1 MSARERRKGSA
12 GEREVVLL
20 AEAAGFTGL
29 RTRSGGGQVRG
40 DIAGIPGMAVEVKRC
55 ERESVRAWF
64 DQAAENCGPDVPVV
78 AHRKNRGPWL
88 ATLELDELLAILKAA
103 QT

>member
-1 MSARERRKGSA
+1 MSQRKGQTA
-12 GEREVVLL
+12 EREVVLL
-20 AEAAGFTGL
+20 CEAAGFTGL

-40 DIAGIPGMAVEVKRC
+40 DIAGIPGVALEVKRS

-64 DQAAENCGPDVPVV
+64 DQAAGACGSDIPVV

-88 ATLELDELLAILKAA
+88 CTLELEEFLALLKAA
-103 QT
+103 QS